1 MRKVTPSRTLR
12 KEIDSLLSTFGLELM
27 DLDILEDDSTMLYIL
42 HLSFWD
48 PDSEE
53 SPRFWDQLEE
63 LLPEAECI
71 CQERGA
77 NPFIILREEF

>member
-1 MRKVTPSRTLR
+1 MRKVTPSRILR
-12 KEIDSLLSTFGLELM
+12 KEIESLLSTFGLELI

-48 PDSEE
+48 PDSEGA
-53 SPRFWDQLEE
+53 SMLWAQLEE

-77 NPFIILREEF
+77 NHFIILREEF